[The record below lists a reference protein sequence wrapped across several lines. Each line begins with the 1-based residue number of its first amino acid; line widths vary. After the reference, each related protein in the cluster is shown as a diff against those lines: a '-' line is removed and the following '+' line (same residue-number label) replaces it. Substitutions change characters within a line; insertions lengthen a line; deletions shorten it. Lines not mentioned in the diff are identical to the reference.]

1 MVKGDVQIMSN
12 KKYIQNLNNV
22 IFTNHYDLN
31 KLLDSVFDLLQ
42 SRNLDPQY
50 MAENAAFSEPMRKYS
65 TGIYRQRRKEALL
78 RILPEVTFKSLTVAE
93 DVSLNNMTTLFS
105 SYEVKTGC
113 DYNQLDKH
121 GEIRLGAAIWVLD
134 RLTQAGT
141 LEQAMQYLP
150 YVGDISEQ
158 SLLPKGFYHPC
169 YSKSLLEAM
178 LSALTTRY
186 AGGGE
191 QGLDADRSAENI
203 IQEAT
208 ARGDGYVAAFQE
220 IIKLLPTEAIDN
232 ACTEF
237 RDKVLRIV
245 NIYAKICCFLL
256 DKCDVYDTAL
266 NSAEKTVNNLLFS
279 KQTDLIGPVSAP
291 GNTKTLL
298 KYGYLPLS
306 GNKAEHSS
314 TNDYVNRIRTK
325 LNNGLE
331 SIQYNLK
338 HKQRMDEVIR
348 NFNPNFK
355 KYFFYDRTQLHDLF
369 DDKECEDLF
378 LNFSVSDPLALCF
391 ALIYLLDHGDD
402 APWLFFSGSTLM
414 TIAYCSLPWGPGQ
427 KAGAVADLS
436 FVSDR
441 VPSLKLAHE
450 EGRNVLEHAVDIYSR
465 NNGDLNLAQLFYRL
479 TGCCLPGRLPGLC
492 DTDKALSGL
501 GLSSYETG
509 LYFGAASALYLSSQQ
524 ARMPEETEL
533 FDETEVPECESEEP
547 DEEALRNEAAIAD
560 LNSKLSEVNQS
571 YEDIQA
577 ELLRA
582 KREIKLLKRSA
593 AEERKKYAVAI
604 LQKDKDLEQAH
615 LEHRELADLREV
627 VFSKMH
633 KTETSDSGQDAEAV
647 TLPYE
652 TKKRAVIFGGH
663 ESFINAMKTFLT
675 NVKYVDIKNMAFNPD
690 LVRNAD
696 VVWIQTNRMYHPQYW
711 SIIKIA
717 KQYSVQVRY
726 FRSSGAKSCAMQVIT
741 DDRTLGQ

>member
-1 MVKGDVQIMSN
+1 MSN
-12 KKYIQNLNNV
+12 KKYIKNLNNV
-22 IFTNHYDLN
+22 IFANHFDPN

-50 MAENAAFSEPMRKYS
+50 MAEHAAFSEPMRKYS

-105 SYEVKTGC
+105 SYEVNTGC

-121 GEIRLGAAIWVLD
+121 GEIRLGAAIWILV

-208 ARGDGYVAAFQE
+208 ARGDGYTASFQE
-220 IIKLLPTEAIDN
+220 IVKLLPTEAIDN

-245 NIYAKICCFLL
+245 NIYAKIGCFLL

-314 TNDYVNRIRTK
+314 TNDHVNRIRTK

-348 NFNPNFK
+348 NFK
-355 KYFFYDRTQLHDLF
+355 RVLKRTQ
-369 DDKECEDLF
+369 
-378 LNFSVSDPLALCF
+378 
-391 ALIYLLDHGDD
+391 
-402 APWLFFSGSTLM
+402 
-414 TIAYCSLPWGPGQ
+414 
-427 KAGAVADLS
+427 
-436 FVSDR
+436 
-441 VPSLKLAHE
+441 
-450 EGRNVLEHAVDIYSR
+450 
-465 NNGDLNLAQLFYRL
+465 
-479 TGCCLPGRLPGLC
+479 
-492 DTDKALSGL
+492 
-501 GLSSYETG
+501 
-509 LYFGAASALYLSSQQ
+509 
-524 ARMPEETEL
+524 
-533 FDETEVPECESEEP
+533 
-547 DEEALRNEAAIAD
+547 
-560 LNSKLSEVNQS
+560 
-571 YEDIQA
+571 
-577 ELLRA
+577 
-582 KREIKLLKRSA
+582 
-593 AEERKKYAVAI
+593 
-604 LQKDKDLEQAH
+604 
-615 LEHRELADLREV
+615 
-627 VFSKMH
+627 
-633 KTETSDSGQDAEAV
+633 
-647 TLPYE
+647 
-652 TKKRAVIFGGH
+652 
-663 ESFINAMKTFLT
+663 
-675 NVKYVDIKNMAFNPD
+675 
-690 LVRNAD
+690 
-696 VVWIQTNRMYHPQYW
+696 
-711 SIIKIA
+711 
-717 KQYSVQVRY
+717 
-726 FRSSGAKSCAMQVIT
+726 
-741 DDRTLGQ
+741 